1 MAVVIG
7 VDPHKRSHT
16 AVAIDGDE
24 VELDRIDVRASA
36 TQAQQLFAWVARFG
50 ARTWAVESADGL
62 GYLLAQQLVAAGEQV
77 VDVPAT
83 LSARV
88 RVLGSGRSNKND
100 VNDGY
105 AVAVAALRH
114 RSCGR

>member
-24 VELDRIDVRASA
+24 VELDRIGVRASA
-36 TQAQQLFAWVARFG
+36 TQAQQLLAWVARC
-50 ARTWAVESADGL
+50 A
-62 GYLLAQQLVAAGEQV
+62 
-77 VDVPAT
+77 
-83 LSARV
+83 
-88 RVLGSGRSNKND
+88 
-100 VNDGY
+100 
-105 AVAVAALRH
+105 H